1 MKTRAS
7 GGPMPVAARAG
18 LAGWSRRAAAPGLR
32 SLVAIG
38 LAAIAVVGGA
48 VAHAN
53 EALTAAAARDRYTLQ
68 AEPEGVLSIAAAQE
82 LLGKTPGKP
91 QAVAIAGRVGTRQG
105 SPFLEG
111 KASFFLIEIVDDPHA
126 SKPGHDSDDC
136 PFCKKRLAKLPIAAV
151 QFVDAAGAV
160 LPHDSRGLFGL
171 EKGRE
176 VVVRGTGIFDPKFPI
191 PVVQL
196 TADGIHVRAKR

>member
-1 MKTRAS
+1 MQS
-7 GGPMPVAARAG
+7 
-18 LAGWSRRAAAPGLR
+18 LRR
-32 SLVAIG
+32 LVAIG
-38 LAAIAVVGGA
+38 LVALATGAASLGR
-48 VAHAN
+48 AN
-53 EALTAAAARDRYTLQ
+53 EAVTAAAARNRYTLA
-68 AEPEGVLSIAAAQE
+68 AEPAGALSIGAAQE
-82 LLGKTPGKP
+82 LLGKAPGKP
-91 QAVAIAGRVGTRQG
+91 QPIAIAGRVGTRQG

-151 QFVDAAGAV
+151 QFVDEAGV
-160 LPHDSRGLFGL
+160 VIPHDSRGLFGL

-176 VVVRGTGIFDPKFPI
+176 VVVRGTGVFDPKFPI

-196 TADGIHVRAKR
+196 TADGIHVREKR

>member
-1 MKTRAS
+1 MNTSQFNR
-7 GGPMPVAARAG
+7 PRFVRQV
-18 LAGWSRRAAAPGLR
+18 R
-32 SLVAIG
+32 SLGAREASVM
-38 LAAIAVVGGA
+38 VA
-48 VAHAN
+48 VALGCVPMALVLGN
-53 EALTAAAARDRYTLQ
+53 EALTAAAVRDRYSLP
-68 AEPEGVLSIAAAQE
+68 AEPEAVLSIAKAQE
-82 LLGKTPGKP
+82 LLGKSPGMP
-91 QAVAIAGRVGTRQG
+91 QSVAIAGRVGTRQG

-160 LPHDSRGLFGL
+160 IPHDSRGLFGL

-176 VVVRGTGIFDPKFPI
+176 VVVRGSGVFDPKFPI

-196 TADGIHVRAKR
+196 TADGIHVRPKQ